1 MRENATEIKKVLDEH
16 QYSINAIIFEVMGT
30 FKLKSIIRKAGFAK
44 QDGYGVA
51 EILALMIMLPLLLLN
66 SVHSLYRSDFQKVT
80 TMKKDALYRLKN
92 QEKMPWRSIL
102 YGVAKRF
109 QTLTNPE
116 KAVANTSAFIM
127 DETTDA
133 RVGRHIENGTSS
145 TMW

>member
-16 QYSINAIIFEVMGT
+16 QYSINTIIFEVMGT

-44 QDGYGVA
+44 HDGYGVT

-92 QEKMPWRSIL
+92 QEKMPWRSI
-102 YGVAKRF
+102 
-109 QTLTNPE
+109 
-116 KAVANTSAFIM
+116 
-127 DETTDA
+127 
-133 RVGRHIENGTSS
+133 
-145 TMW
+145 